1 MKGKSGTSNFMIGLF
16 VTLGV
21 IMGVAAVIWL
31 GAAQYFQK
39 GARYVTYFDES
50 VQGLSADSS
59 VKYRGVEVGRVE
71 QIGVA
76 PDNVLIEVVMKID
89 MEDELARDTVA
100 QLRAVGITG
109 LVFIELNRP
118 VVDASERTVK
128 IDFDAPYPV
137 IPSIPSEIS
146 RIFSTIDE
154 VIQRIHTIDLK
165 DTIEGLHSIVTS
177 VKTAVGDGKMERIGE
192 NLDRATARLDTVIR
206 GVEATLTETRTTLA
220 KAGRLMDKSHRT
232 LDQMKLA
239 KTAGALETTI
249 TEAGKVLEETRSL
262 IADSRTAFKEMEL
275 AKGVKNAGMLM
286 EDLDNSVR
294 LSAIGIRNAS
304 ESLQQASRAL
314 EGLIERLSVNPS
326 DILFS
331 SPPQERRE

>member
-1 MKGKSGTSNFMIGLF
+1 MKGKSGASNFMIGLF

-118 VVDASERTVK
+118 VVDASDRTVT

-154 VIQRIHTIDLK
+154 VIQRIHTIDLR

-192 NLDRATARLDTVIR
+192 NLDRATAPSRYSDTGSGSHGDGNENDR
-206 GVEATLTETRTTLA
+206 WPRQGDCWTNLTERW
-220 KAGRLMDKSHRT
+220 
-232 LDQMKLA
+232 
-239 KTAGALETTI
+239 
-249 TEAGKVLEETRSL
+249 
-262 IADSRTAFKEMEL
+262 
-275 AKGVKNAGMLM
+275 
-286 EDLDNSVR
+286 
-294 LSAIGIRNAS
+294 IR
-304 ESLQQASRAL
+304 
-314 EGLIERLSVNPS
+314 
-326 DILFS
+326 
-331 SPPQERRE
+331 

>member
-1 MKGKSGTSNFMIGLF
+1 MQGRRQASNFMIGLF

-21 IMGVAAVIWL
+21 IMGVTVVIWL

-89 MEDELARDTVA
+89 MEDELTRNTVA

-118 VVDASERTVK
+118 VVDASDRTVK

-192 NLDRATARLDTVIR
+192 NLDRATARLDTVIE

-239 KTAGALETTI
+239 KTAGALERTI
-249 TEAGKVLEETRSL
+249 AEAGNVLEETRSL

-314 EGLIERLSVNPS
+314 ERLIERLSVNPS

-331 SPPQERRE
+331 SPPQERR